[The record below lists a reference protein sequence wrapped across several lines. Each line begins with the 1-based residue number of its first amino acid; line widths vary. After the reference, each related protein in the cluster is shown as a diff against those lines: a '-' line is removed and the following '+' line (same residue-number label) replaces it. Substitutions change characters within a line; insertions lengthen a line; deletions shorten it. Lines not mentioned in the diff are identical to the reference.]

1 MGGSGEPHG
10 VAGAGPSAADGL
22 LLAGDIGGTKTI
34 LGIYSQDAGPQR
46 PQPSG
51 PTSVTQVPVAGGD
64 RPTEFLAT
72 VHLLVDQACFD
83 LAGPISGGRAT
94 LTNLPWE
101 PIEAPA
107 LAEALG
113 LDSVRLLNDL
123 EAIAGHHRVAPEES
137 ARAAAPPAGR
147 RRGDRGR
154 RARDRSRR
162 PSASGTA
169 IGTFPAPPRADMATS
184 PLGTNAKRSCSC
196 TCRPATATSAGS
208 CSGLGIANLY
218 DFLADTGFATES
230 DPVASRIAAAP
241 DRTRAIVEAGMDPQS
256 GSALCA
262 ETLRLFSGI
271 LGAKAGNLA
280 LTVLATGGI
289 YLAGGIPGGPAAAS
303 QRSFLARLRAKGRL
317 SRLVAA
323 MPVYVVVGPAARW
336 ATAGLR
342 PPDDGPI
349 RGDRQACRSPGV
361 RQDRSCPWL
370 SHLHRSRDISRP
382 SGRWSVQVRLPV
394 RRYAA
399 GWAGNRL
406 VERMMLGR
414 GQRWSIVVALFG
426 LIVPE
431 PCLAWL
437 EAADHRVPGGH
448 RVRAG
453 VLRR

>member
-1 MGGSGEPHG
+1 MGGSAEPHR

-46 PQPSG
+46 PLAVRTYPSAKY
-51 PTSVTQVPVAGGD
+51 PSLEAIV
-64 RPTEFLAT
+64 REF
-72 VHLLVDQACFD
+72 
-83 LAGPISGGRAT
+83 GGRAT

-123 EAIAGHHRVAPEES
+123 EAVALGITELHPRNLRVLQRHRRVAGGAIAVVAPGTGLGEAFCVWNGHRYLPSPSEGGHGDFAPGNEREAELLLHLQ
-137 ARAAAPPAGR
+137 ARHGHV
-147 RRGDRGR
+147 
-154 RARDRSRR
+154 SWE
-162 PSASGTA
+162 
-169 IGTFPAPPRADMATS
+169 
-184 PLGTNAKRSCSC
+184 LV
-196 TCRPATATSAGS
+196 
-208 CSGLGIANLY
+208 CSGLGITNLY
-218 DFLADTGFATES
+218 DFLADTSFATES

-289 YLAGGIPGGPAAAS
+289 YLAGGIPQAVLPLLRSGP
-303 QRSFLARLRAKGRL
+303 FLARLRDKGRL

-323 MPVYVVVGPAARW
+323 MPVYVIVGPAALVGA

-349 RGDRQACRSPGV
+349 PR
-361 RQDRSCPWL
+361 
-370 SHLHRSRDISRP
+370 
-382 SGRWSVQVRLPV
+382 
-394 RRYAA
+394 
-399 GWAGNRL
+399 
-406 VERMMLGR
+406 
-414 GQRWSIVVALFG
+414 
-426 LIVPE
+426 
-431 PCLAWL
+431 
-437 EAADHRVPGGH
+437 
-448 RVRAG
+448 
-453 VLRR
+453 